1 MNKRNGVKKIALFC
15 ALLVLVLVMFNS
27 GLRIREST
35 VFSLPQV
42 PQSEPAATKTITR
55 NGVDY
60 FPRQDIT
67 VLMLLGIDQ
76 SGQMEDS
83 GSYNNSGA
91 ADVVML
97 VIFDETNSQYS
108 ILYLNRDTML
118 EMPVLGLGGR
128 QAGTRYGQLALAHG
142 SGSGLKDS
150 CENVRKTVSDFLYG
164 LRIDYYLSMNMDAI
178 GILNDAVGGVT
189 VEVTDDFSAVDD
201 TIPLGSVKLSG
212 EQAVQFIRARS
223 RVGDQLNQS
232 RIQRQ
237 KEYLTGFAAALQEKA
252 AGNNSFLVEVY
263 DRIAPYSVTD
273 CTAVSLSALGERF
286 GSYTLDQIVTPEG
299 ENVLGETYMEFYVD
313 AEALDALILKLFY
326 APKK

>member
-15 ALLVLVLVMFNS
+15 ALLVLVLVMFTS

-35 VFSLPQV
+35 DFSLPQV